1 MEIVKTV
8 KTISLSFLLLISCN
22 YRTKSIDGKMEIF
35 DIIGNSEIDTI
46 LLSNRVEV
54 TDIHILKEGKKE
66 KIIGILPLFNPEYK
80 TTFPTI
86 ENIYLEANFVQTEKK
101 GLRIKIRNTDFSP
114 DTYFVDIVNIN
125 NNWVIHSIGTMET
138 QNSDNLFI
146 CKWDIGLN
154 INDLDDRNLN
164 YRLEFEKIMDYENCE
179 SKK

>member
-86 ENIYLEANFVQTEKK
+86 ENIYLEANFVQTKK
-101 GLRIKIRNTDFSP
+101 KVFG
-114 DTYFVDIVNIN
+114 
-125 NNWVIHSIGTMET
+125 
-138 QNSDNLFI
+138 
-146 CKWDIGLN
+146 
-154 INDLDDRNLN
+154 
-164 YRLEFEKIMDYENCE
+164 
-179 SKK
+179 